1 MKQILCFGDSNTYG
15 LIPGTTNQRYGWGT
29 RWTSILDDKVRT
41 KGYRVIEEG
50 LCGRTTVFDD
60 PFRTER
66 RGTEMLPAIL
76 ESHRPVDTIV
86 LMLGTN
92 DCKSVYSA
100 TPEVIGQGIEQLLDQ
115 INTVNPD
122 AKILLVSPIYLG
134 ERIWEEDFD
143 PEFDKNSIE
152 ETLKPVYGDNI
163 DPEDLVVEGG
173 VVDSEETTEDAD
185 KEDAADT
192 DETSDDTK
200 DAETTEEPEET
211 EAAEDAE

>member
-143 PEFDKNSIE
+143 PEFDRILSKYHGICPGCMRKS
-152 ETLKPVYGDNI
+152 
-163 DPEDLVVEGG
+163 
-173 VVDSEETTEDAD
+173 
-185 KEDAADT
+185 
-192 DETSDDTK
+192 
-200 DAETTEEPEET
+200 PEEEIFLIFRLQNLPDREKPIRSIWMNWDIADLQMQFMKSLQD
-211 EAAEDAE
+211 EA

>member
-134 ERIWEEDFD
+134 ERIWEEDGVD
-143 PEFDKNSIE
+143 MTRECLVKIE
-152 ETLKPVYGDNI
+152 RGIQHIQAVQLRAIRDALDTTYDELLK
-163 DPEDLVVEGG
+163 
-173 VVDSEETTEDAD
+173 
-185 KEDAADT
+185 
-192 DETSDDTK
+192 
-200 DAETTEEPEET
+200 
-211 EAAEDAE
+211 

>member
-143 PEFDKNSIE
+143 PEFDKILSKYHGICPGCMR
-152 ETLKPVYGDNI
+152 K
-163 DPEDLVVEGG
+163 
-173 VVDSEETTEDAD
+173 S
-185 KEDAADT
+185 
-192 DETSDDTK
+192 
-200 DAETTEEPEET
+200 PEEEIFLIFRLQNLPDREKPIRSIWMNWDIADLQMQFMKSLQD
-211 EAAEDAE
+211 EA

>member
-41 KGYRVIEEG
+41 KGYRIIEEG

-134 ERIWEEDFD
+134 ERILIR
-143 PEFDKNSIE
+143 NSIRI
-152 ETLKPVYGDNI
+152 LSKYHGICPGCMRK
-163 DPEDLVVEGG
+163 
-173 VVDSEETTEDAD
+173 S
-185 KEDAADT
+185 
-192 DETSDDTK
+192 
-200 DAETTEEPEET
+200 PEEEIFLIFRLQNLPDREKPIRSIWMNWDIADLQMQFMKSLQD
-211 EAAEDAE
+211 EA

>member
-60 PFRTER
+60 PFCTER

-134 ERIWEEDFD
+134 ERILIR
-143 PEFDKNSIE
+143 NSIRI
-152 ETLKPVYGDNI
+152 LSKYHGICPGCMRK
-163 DPEDLVVEGG
+163 
-173 VVDSEETTEDAD
+173 S
-185 KEDAADT
+185 
-192 DETSDDTK
+192 
-200 DAETTEEPEET
+200 PEEEIFLIFRLQNLPDREKPIRSIWMNWDIADLQMQFMKSLQD
-211 EAAEDAE
+211 EA

>member
-122 AKILLVSPIYLG
+122 AKILLVSPIYIG
-134 ERIWEEDFD
+134 ERILIR
-143 PEFDKNSIE
+143 NSIRI
-152 ETLKPVYGDNI
+152 LSKCHAICPGCMRK
-163 DPEDLVVEGG
+163 
-173 VVDSEETTEDAD
+173 S
-185 KEDAADT
+185 
-192 DETSDDTK
+192 
-200 DAETTEEPEET
+200 PEEEIFLIFRLQNLPDREKPIRSIWMNWDIADLQMQFMKSLQD
-211 EAAEDAE
+211 EA

>member
-15 LIPGTTNQRYGWGT
+15 LIPGTANQRYGWGT

-41 KGYRVIEEG
+41 KGYRIIEEG

-122 AKILLVSPIYLG
+122 AKILLVSPIYIG
-134 ERIWEEDFD
+134 ERILIR
-143 PEFDKNSIE
+143 NSIRI
-152 ETLKPVYGDNI
+152 LSKYHGICPGYMRK
-163 DPEDLVVEGG
+163 
-173 VVDSEETTEDAD
+173 S
-185 KEDAADT
+185 
-192 DETSDDTK
+192 
-200 DAETTEEPEET
+200 PEEEIFLIFRLQNLPDREKPIRSIWMNWDIADLQMQFMKSLQD
-211 EAAEDAE
+211 EA

>member
-134 ERIWEEDFD
+134 ERILIR
-143 PEFDKNSIE
+143 NSIRIL
-152 ETLKPVYGDNI
+152 LKCHGICPGCMRK
-163 DPEDLVVEGG
+163 L
-173 VVDSEETTEDAD
+173 
-185 KEDAADT
+185 
-192 DETSDDTK
+192 
-200 DAETTEEPEET
+200 PEEEMFHT
-211 EAAEDAE
+211 FRLRNLPGPVKQIRSIWMSWDIADLQMQFMKSLQDDA

>member
-15 LIPGTTNQRYGWGT
+15 LIPGTANQRYGWGT

-50 LCGRTTVFDD
+50 LCGRTTVFDN

-134 ERIWEEDFD
+134 ERILIR
-143 PEFDKNSIE
+143 NSIRI
-152 ETLKPVYGDNI
+152 LSKYHGICPGCMRK
-163 DPEDLVVEGG
+163 
-173 VVDSEETTEDAD
+173 S
-185 KEDAADT
+185 
-192 DETSDDTK
+192 
-200 DAETTEEPEET
+200 PEEEIFLIFRLQNLPDREKPIRSIWMNWDIADLQMQFMKSLQD
-211 EAAEDAE
+211 EA

>member
-15 LIPGTTNQRYGWGT
+15 LIPGTANQRYGWGT

-41 KGYRVIEEG
+41 KGYRVTEEG

-122 AKILLVSPIYLG
+122 AKILLVSPIYIG
-134 ERIWEEDFD
+134 ERILIR
-143 PEFDKNSIE
+143 NSIRILLNDRAPHSRYFSDE
-152 ETLKPVYGDNI
+152 L
-163 DPEDLVVEGG
+163 
-173 VVDSEETTEDAD
+173 DAQFFC
-185 KEDAADT
+185 
-192 DETSDDTK
+192 
-200 DAETTEEPEET
+200 
-211 EAAEDAE
+211 

>member
-134 ERIWEEDFD
+134 ERILIR
-143 PEFDKNSIE
+143 NSIRI
-152 ETLKPVYGDNI
+152 LSKYHGI
-163 DPEDLVVEGG
+163 CSGCMRK
-173 VVDSEETTEDAD
+173 S
-185 KEDAADT
+185 
-192 DETSDDTK
+192 
-200 DAETTEEPEET
+200 PEEEIFLIFRLQNLPDREKPIRSIWMNWDIADLQMQFMKSLQD
-211 EAAEDAE
+211 EA

>member
-15 LIPGTTNQRYGWGT
+15 LIPGTANQRYGWGT

-60 PFRTER
+60 PFCTER

-134 ERIWEEDFD
+134 ERILIR
-143 PEFDKNSIE
+143 NSIRI
-152 ETLKPVYGDNI
+152 LSKYHGICPGCMRK
-163 DPEDLVVEGG
+163 
-173 VVDSEETTEDAD
+173 S
-185 KEDAADT
+185 
-192 DETSDDTK
+192 
-200 DAETTEEPEET
+200 PEEGIFLIFRLQNLPDREKPIRSIWMNWDIADLQMQFMKSLQD
-211 EAAEDAE
+211 EA

>member
-66 RGTEMLPAIL
+66 RGTEML
-76 ESHRPVDTIV
+76 
-86 LMLGTN
+86 
-92 DCKSVYSA
+92 
-100 TPEVIGQGIEQLLDQ
+100 DQ

-152 ETLKPVYGDNI
+152 VSCNLPRVYEKIARRRNI
-163 DPEDLVVEGG
+163 SYLPA
-173 VVDSEETTEDAD
+173 SEFARPGEADQEHLDELGHSRLADAIYE
-185 KEDAADT
+185 KLAG
-192 DETSDDTK
+192 
-200 DAETTEEPEET
+200 
-211 EAAEDAE
+211 

>member
-100 TPEVIGQGIEQLLDQ
+100 TPEVIGQGIEQL
-115 INTVNPD
+115 
-122 AKILLVSPIYLG
+122 S
-134 ERIWEEDFD
+134 
-143 PEFDKNSIE
+143 
-152 ETLKPVYGDNI
+152 
-163 DPEDLVVEGG
+163 G
-173 VVDSEETTEDAD
+173 VVQSTAASSEENTAISINLSEGAD
-185 KEDAADT
+185 KMNERVNRF
-192 DETSDDTK
+192 K
-200 DAETTEEPEET
+200 LF
-211 EAAEDAE
+211 

>member
-15 LIPGTTNQRYGWGT
+15 LIPGTANQRYGWGT

-41 KGYRVIEEG
+41 KGYRIIEEG

-122 AKILLVSPIYLG
+122 AKILLVSPIYIG
-134 ERIWEEDFD
+134 ERILIR
-143 PEFDKNSIE
+143 NSIRILSKYHGICPGCMRKSLE
-152 ETLKPVYGDNI
+152 EEIFLIFRLQNLPDREKPIRSIWMNWDI
-163 DPEDLVVEGG
+163 ADLQMQFMK
-173 VVDSEETTEDAD
+173 SLQ
-185 KEDAADT
+185 
-192 DETSDDTK
+192 DE
-200 DAETTEEPEET
+200 A
-211 EAAEDAE
+211 

>member
-15 LIPGTTNQRYGWGT
+15 LIPGTANQRYGWGT

-60 PFRTER
+60 PFCTER

-134 ERIWEEDFD
+134 ERILIR
-143 PEFDKNSIE
+143 NSIRI
-152 ETLKPVYGDNI
+152 LSKYHGICPGCMRK
-163 DPEDLVVEGG
+163 
-173 VVDSEETTEDAD
+173 S
-185 KEDAADT
+185 
-192 DETSDDTK
+192 
-200 DAETTEEPEET
+200 PEEEIFLIFRLQNLPDREKPIRSIWMNWDIADLQMQFMKSLQD
-211 EAAEDAE
+211 EA

>member
-115 INTVNPD
+115 INTVTRML
-122 AKILLVSPIYLG
+122 KYYWYLQSTLGRESGKRILI
-134 ERIWEEDFD
+134 R
-143 PEFDKNSIE
+143 NSIRI
-152 ETLKPVYGDNI
+152 LSKYHGICPGCMRK
-163 DPEDLVVEGG
+163 
-173 VVDSEETTEDAD
+173 S
-185 KEDAADT
+185 
-192 DETSDDTK
+192 
-200 DAETTEEPEET
+200 PEEEIFLIFRLQNLPDREKPIRSIWMNWDIADLQMQFMKSLQD
-211 EAAEDAE
+211 EA

>member
-15 LIPGTTNQRYGWGT
+15 LIPGTANQRYGWGT

-134 ERIWEEDFD
+134 ERILIR
-143 PEFDKNSIE
+143 NSIRI
-152 ETLKPVYGDNI
+152 LSKYHGICPGCMRK
-163 DPEDLVVEGG
+163 
-173 VVDSEETTEDAD
+173 S
-185 KEDAADT
+185 
-192 DETSDDTK
+192 
-200 DAETTEEPEET
+200 PEE
-211 EAAEDAE
+211 EIFLIFRLQNLPDREKPIRSIWMNWDIADLQMQFMKSLQDDA

>member
-100 TPEVIGQGIEQLLDQ
+100 TPE
-115 INTVNPD
+115 
-122 AKILLVSPIYLG
+122 ILLVSPIYLG

-152 ETLKPVYGDNI
+152 VSWNLPRVYEKIARRRNI
-163 DPEDLVVEGG
+163 SYLPA
-173 VVDSEETTEDAD
+173 SEFARPGEADQEHLDELGHSRLADAIYE
-185 KEDAADT
+185 KLAG
-192 DETSDDTK
+192 
-200 DAETTEEPEET
+200 
-211 EAAEDAE
+211 

>member
-15 LIPGTTNQRYGWGT
+15 LIPGTSNQRYGWGT
-29 RWTSILDDKVRT
+29 RWTSILDDRVRE

-100 TPEVIGQGIEQLLDQ
+100 TPEVIGQGIEQLLNQ
-115 INTVNPD
+115 INAVNPD
-122 AKILLVSPIYLG
+122 AKVLLVSPIYLG

-143 PEFDKNSIE
+143 PEFDKKSREVSLN
-152 ETLKPVYGDNI
+152 LHRVYEKIAKARNI
-163 DPEDLVVEGG
+163 SYLQASAYAQPGEADQEHLDESGHRKLA
-173 VVDSEETTEDAD
+173 DAIYE
-185 KEDAADT
+185 KLAC
-192 DETSDDTK
+192 
-200 DAETTEEPEET
+200 
-211 EAAEDAE
+211 

>member
-15 LIPGTTNQRYGWGT
+15 LIPGTANQRYGWGT

-50 LCGRTTVFDD
+50 LCGRTTVFDE
-60 PFRTER
+60 PFCTER

-76 ESHRPVDTIV
+76 ESHRPEDTIV

-134 ERIWEEDFD
+134 ERILIR
-143 PEFDKNSIE
+143 NSIRI
-152 ETLKPVYGDNI
+152 LLNDRASHSRYF
-163 DPEDLVVEGG
+163 
-173 VVDSEETTEDAD
+173 
-185 KEDAADT
+185 
-192 DETSDDTK
+192 SDDEL
-200 DAETTEEPEET
+200 DAQFFC
-211 EAAEDAE
+211 

>member
-122 AKILLVSPIYLG
+122 AKYYWYLQSTLGRESGKRILI
-134 ERIWEEDFD
+134 R
-143 PEFDKNSIE
+143 NSIRI
-152 ETLKPVYGDNI
+152 LSKCHAICPGCMRK
-163 DPEDLVVEGG
+163 
-173 VVDSEETTEDAD
+173 S
-185 KEDAADT
+185 
-192 DETSDDTK
+192 
-200 DAETTEEPEET
+200 PEEEIFLIFRLQNLPDREKPIRSIWMNWDIADLQMQFMKSLQD
-211 EAAEDAE
+211 EA

>member
-122 AKILLVSPIYLG
+122 AKILLGQRVPVHPCVQLRHAGAGLSPLRTAARPQMAVG
-134 ERIWEEDFD
+134 ARICRSALRFHHS
-143 PEFDKNSIE
+143 FHHAVKAAF
-152 ETLKPVYGDNI
+152 
-163 DPEDLVVEGG
+163 G
-173 VVDSEETTEDAD
+173 V
-185 KEDAADT
+185 
-192 DETSDDTK
+192 
-200 DAETTEEPEET
+200 
-211 EAAEDAE
+211 

>member
-15 LIPGTTNQRYGWGT
+15 LIPGTANQRYGWGT

-122 AKILLVSPIYLG
+122 AKILLVSPIYIG
-134 ERIWEEDFD
+134 ERILIR
-143 PEFDKNSIE
+143 NSIRI
-152 ETLKPVYGDNI
+152 LSKYHGICPGCMRK
-163 DPEDLVVEGG
+163 
-173 VVDSEETTEDAD
+173 S
-185 KEDAADT
+185 
-192 DETSDDTK
+192 
-200 DAETTEEPEET
+200 PEEEIFLIFRLQNLPDREKPIRSIWMNWDIADLQMQFMKSLQD
-211 EAAEDAE
+211 EA

>member
-1 MKQILCFGDSNTYG
+1 MTRHETNLMFRRFQYIRFN
-15 LIPGTTNQRYGWGT
+15 PGTTNQRYGWGT

-134 ERIWEEDFD
+134 ERILIR
-143 PEFDKNSIE
+143 NSIRI
-152 ETLKPVYGDNI
+152 LLNDRASHSRYF
-163 DPEDLVVEGG
+163 
-173 VVDSEETTEDAD
+173 
-185 KEDAADT
+185 
-192 DETSDDTK
+192 SDDEL
-200 DAETTEEPEET
+200 DAQFFC
-211 EAAEDAE
+211 

>member
-50 LCGRTTVFDD
+50 LYGRTTVFDN

-134 ERIWEEDFD
+134 ERILIR
-143 PEFDKNSIE
+143 NSIRI
-152 ETLKPVYGDNI
+152 LSKYHGICPGCMRK
-163 DPEDLVVEGG
+163 
-173 VVDSEETTEDAD
+173 S
-185 KEDAADT
+185 
-192 DETSDDTK
+192 
-200 DAETTEEPEET
+200 PEEEIFLIFRLQNLPDREKPIRSIWMNWDIADLQMQFMKSLQD
-211 EAAEDAE
+211 EA

>member
-100 TPEVIGQGIEQLLDQ
+100 TPEVIGQGIEHYWYLQSTLGRESG
-115 INTVNPD
+115 
-122 AKILLVSPIYLG
+122 KRILI
-134 ERIWEEDFD
+134 R
-143 PEFDKNSIE
+143 NSIRI
-152 ETLKPVYGDNI
+152 LSKYHGICPGCMRK
-163 DPEDLVVEGG
+163 
-173 VVDSEETTEDAD
+173 S
-185 KEDAADT
+185 
-192 DETSDDTK
+192 
-200 DAETTEEPEET
+200 PEEEIFLIFRLQNLPAREKPIRSIWMNWDIADLQMQFMKSLQD
-211 EAAEDAE
+211 EA

>member
-1 MKQILCFGDSNTYG
+1 MKKIKQILCFGDSNTYG
-15 LIPGTTNQRYGWGT
+15 LIPGTDQRYGWGV
-29 RWTSILDDKVRT
+29 RWTSILEERIRE

-100 TPEVIGQGIEQLLDQ
+100 TPEVIGQGIEQLLNQ

-122 AKILLVSPIYLG
+122 AQVLLISPILLG
-134 ERIWEEDFD
+134 ERIWEEGFD
-143 PEFDKNSIE
+143 PEFDQKSREVSLN
-152 ETLKPVYGDNI
+152 LHRVYKKIAEKRNI
-163 DPEDLVVEGG
+163 SYLQASAYADPG
-173 VVDSEETTEDAD
+173 
-185 KEDAADT
+185 AADQ
-192 DETSDDTK
+192 EHL
-200 DAETTEEPEET
+200 DAEGHRRL
-211 EAAEDAE
+211 ADAIYEKLAG

>member
-15 LIPGTTNQRYGWGT
+15 LIPGTANQRYGWGT

-134 ERIWEEDFD
+134 ERILIR
-143 PEFDKNSIE
+143 NSIRI
-152 ETLKPVYGDNI
+152 LSKCHAICPGCMRK
-163 DPEDLVVEGG
+163 
-173 VVDSEETTEDAD
+173 S
-185 KEDAADT
+185 
-192 DETSDDTK
+192 
-200 DAETTEEPEET
+200 PEEEIFLIFRLQNLPDREKPIRSIWMNWDIADLQMQFMKSLQD
-211 EAAEDAE
+211 EA